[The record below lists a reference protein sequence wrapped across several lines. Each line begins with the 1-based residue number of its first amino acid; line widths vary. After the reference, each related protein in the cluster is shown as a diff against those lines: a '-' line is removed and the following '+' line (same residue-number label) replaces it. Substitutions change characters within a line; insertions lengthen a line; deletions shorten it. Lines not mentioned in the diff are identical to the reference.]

1 MKKVLLVVMSLLM
14 ITPTMQAKDKE
25 EEYKVVVVKNEANG
39 SYAYEQVVNVEG
51 VSKEEMFSRAKKWII
66 SNFKTNDNN
75 IQFDE
80 TNLTIANTATVV
92 LKVASGFNW
101 ALTSGLV
108 NFKLN
113 LQFKDGRYKFVFD
126 NIAVQAAYS
135 DGIVET
141 VNYEQVQRNNKPA
154 KHIRKEIN
162 EKLLAI
168 ATQMEEV
175 IKTGG
180 GKGKDDW

>member
-1 MKKVLLVVMSLLM
+1 MNKVLLVVLSLM
-14 ITPTMQAKDKE
+14 MASPVVQAKDKD
-25 EEYKVVVVKNEANG
+25 EEYKVVVVKNAATGDYVFEN
-39 SYAYEQVVNVEG
+39 VVNVEG
-51 VSKEEMFSRAKKWII
+51 VTKEEMFTRAKKWII
-66 SNFKTNDNN
+66 ANFKTSDNN

-80 TNLTIANTATVV
+80 ANMSITNTATVV
-92 LKVASGFNW
+92 LKAASGFNW
-101 ALTSGLV
+101 AITSGLV

-126 NIAVQAAYS
+126 NIAVQCAYS

-141 VNYEQVQRNNKPA
+141 INYDQAQRNNKPA
-154 KHIRKEIN
+154 KHIRKEVN

-168 ATQMEEV
+168 EMQLENT

-180 GKGKDDW
+180 DKAKDNW